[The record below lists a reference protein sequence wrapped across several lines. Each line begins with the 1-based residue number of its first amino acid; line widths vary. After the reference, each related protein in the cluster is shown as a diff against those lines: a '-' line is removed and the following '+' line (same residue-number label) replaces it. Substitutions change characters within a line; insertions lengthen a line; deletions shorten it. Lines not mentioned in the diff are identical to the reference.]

1 MAALYKQR
9 GTSLFSRPSQGPHSE
24 EVGIRTGLLAQS
36 LVPPLPVSSGFKATP

>member
-24 EVGIRTGLLAQS
+24 EVGNRTGCWRS
-36 LVPPLPVSSGFKATP
+36 PWCHPFPVSSGFKATP